1 LFYRLSVFETHV
13 PPLRDRLEDILP
25 LAERFAERY
34 ATGTA
39 QLSSAVALLLPLYS
53 WPGNVRELQN
63 AVERATLMA
72 RGGMVLPEHLPRRIR
87 DAAGQETAEAD
98 ADSGAGRMEQM
109 ERMLILRTLRENQYN
124 RTDTA
129 RALGIS
135 RRALTYKLQR
145 LRDLGFPVD
154 SPSASA

>member
-1 LFYRLSVFETHV
+1 
-13 PPLRDRLEDILP
+13 
-25 LAERFAERY
+25 
-34 ATGTA
+34 
-39 QLSSAVALLLPLYS
+39 
-53 WPGNVRELQN
+53 
-63 AVERATLMA
+63 
-72 RGGMVLPEHLPRRIR
+72 
-87 DAAGQETAEAD
+87 
-98 ADSGAGRMEQM
+98 
-109 ERMLILRTLRENQYN
+109 MLILRTLRENQYN